1 MNIQEIQ
8 TKILNRYEQEGRKFP
23 WRETTDPYKIHLC
36 EVMSQQTQLSRVL
49 VYRTKWLER
58 FPDYEA
64 VANASQKEI
73 LTYRSG
79 LWFNRRWL
87 NFRNCAKAVC
97 TQYHGKLPLERE
109 KLLHLPGIWAY
120 TAAAIC
126 AFADNQE
133 IPVIDTNIRRVL
145 IFLFSFPETLSLQ
158 QLEKEAK
165 SLIPSWRSRDRHNA
179 LMDYGALILTPQ
191 KTKIKSLSK
200 QSKFENSDR
209 QVRGRIIKT
218 LVKKGEL
225 SLTEIKEEFPL
236 KDIDE
241 IIQGLVKEKMV
252 ICTWNRVVLGE

>member
-1 MNIQEIQ
+1 M
-8 TKILNRYEQEGRKFP
+8 
-23 WRETTDPYKIHLC
+23 
-36 EVMSQQTQLSRVL
+36 
-49 VYRTKWLER
+49 
-58 FPDYEA
+58 
-64 VANASQKEI
+64 
-73 LTYRSG
+73 
-79 LWFNRRWL
+79 
-87 NFRNCAKAVC
+87 NFRNCATAVC
-97 TQYHGKLPLERE
+97 TQYHGELPLKRE
-109 KLLHLPGIWAY
+109 KLLQLPGIWAY
-120 TAAAIC
+120 TSAAIC

-145 IFLFSFPETLSLQ
+145 IFLFSFSETLSLQ

-241 IIQGLVKEKMV
+241 IIQGLVTEKMV
-252 ICTWNRVVLGE
+252 ICTWNRVILGE

>member
-1 MNIQEIQ
+1 MTIQEIQ
-8 TKILNRYEQEGRKFP
+8 TKILNRYEQEGRTFP

-49 VYRTKWLER
+49 VYWTKWLER

-79 LWFNRRWL
+79 LWFNRRGL
-87 NFRNCAKAVC
+87 NFRNCAKTVC

-109 KLLHLPGIWAY
+109 KLLQLPGIWAY
-120 TAAAIC
+120 TSAAIC
-126 AFADNQE
+126 AFADNQD

-145 IFLFSFPETLSLQ
+145 IFLFSFSETLSLQ

-209 QVRGRIIKT
+209 QVRGWILKT
-218 LVKKGEL
+218 ILKCWCI
-225 SLTEIKEEFPL
+225 TFDDIHEEFPL
-236 KDIDE
+236 KDVPL
-241 IIQGLVKEKMV
+241 IIEKMKKEHLIEENPWGTFFIV
-252 ICTWNRVVLGE
+252 